1 MKVWMQRVIRS
12 NWNAIERNKN
22 EKKKSLRRYKVTKK
36 ATIADIVSHVW
47 QLQLHKYIL
56 TLHNRN
62 LTFDVITCEHGI
74 RRIQSPTGS
83 YIFLLL
89 FSHRFSKCVCTK
101 RRLSLQKTTIRLRNI
116 CVNLSSHI
124 ESLPVETNY
133 ILL

>member
-1 MKVWMQRVIRS
+1 MQRVIRS

-62 LTFDVITCEHGI
+62 LTFDVITVNMAFEEFNHPLVLIFFCCCFPIG
-74 RRIQSPTGS
+74 SPD
-83 YIFLLL
+83 
-89 FSHRFSKCVCTK
+89 VCA
-101 RRLSLQKTTIRLRNI
+101 QN
-116 CVNLSSHI
+116 
-124 ESLPVETNY
+124 ED
-133 ILL
+133 